1 MCQHK
6 LGAID
11 EAKRFF
17 GTELQRLPIVLG
29 QPLLTRNFTMLGV
42 TQKAFSDEW
51 KHHLRKGR
59 EVAGGAERS
68 LLRYHGIPLL
78 VVHGR

>member
-1 MCQHK
+1 
-6 LGAID
+6 
-11 EAKRFF
+11 
-17 GTELQRLPIVLG
+17 
-29 QPLLTRNFTMLGV
+29 
-42 TQKAFSDEW
+42 
-51 KHHLRKGR
+51 LRKGR